1 MKTKK
6 IKNQKPIKVDVSFRY
21 VCPNSDCGFD
31 HWLFLREV
39 QTKNFKVVCDCGTVF
54 KPKRIKNIR
63 IVYAKSESV
72 KTDIDK
78 SNKSDTFD
86 ANIVSSAIKT
96 MIQLGFSKQESL
108 EAISSIDSKETFD
121 DHILLAKTAISKLGG
136 IK

>member
-1 MKTKK
+1 MKQKMK
-6 IKNQKPIKVDVSFRY
+6 SQKPIKVDASFRY
-21 VCPNSDCGFD
+21 ACTNNSCNLD

-72 KTDIDK
+72 KTNIDK
-78 SNKSDTFD
+78 SNKSDTYD
-86 ANIVSSAIKT
+86 SHIVRRAIKT
-96 MIQLGFSKQESL
+96 MIQLGFTKQESL
-108 EAISSIDSKETFD
+108 EAIGSIDNKDAFN

-136 IK
+136 I